1 VRLDSVNQLGQ
12 IELQKAL
19 QGHVNVKEVL
29 SVRIGR
35 NPVGI
40 GLLISDILGN
50 EEIVHVGRSL
60 AKINDFPLFKN
71 ITGLFRKRDF
81 RIVECEIITQQC
93 DMAR

>member
-1 VRLDSVNQLGQ
+1 MFAQSLGQ

-19 QGHVNVKEVL
+19 QAHVHVKEFL

-60 AKINDFPLFKN
+60 ATINGSRFLDRHRVVPQSRFSY
-71 ITGLFRKRDF
+71 
-81 RIVECEIITQQC
+81 C
-93 DMAR
+93 